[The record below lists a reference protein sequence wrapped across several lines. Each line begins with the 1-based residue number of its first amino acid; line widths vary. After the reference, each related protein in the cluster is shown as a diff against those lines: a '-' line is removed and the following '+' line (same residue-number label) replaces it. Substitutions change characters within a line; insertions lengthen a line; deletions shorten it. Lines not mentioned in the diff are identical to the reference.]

1 MSNKKIIEK
10 ELLPFETLDELDVEL
25 DKRLNHL
32 VILLETSKLDSEKA
46 ALVAGRLNSALKKY
60 TVESNLEAYKVL
72 DERDSRLS
80 RLDDLSMLLAQHPV
94 DSKKTKKHLLS
105 LKVRKAV
112 QFLISLLVI
121 TLGLAM
127 VILPAPKEFEMFTL
141 FHFTRDDGVTL
152 MDLISLLIIF
162 TGVYLLVDSL
172 IKQRSQLEYR

>member
-32 VILLETSKLDSEKA
+32 VILLENSRLDSAKA
-46 ALVAGRLNSALKKY
+46 SMVADRVNSALKKY
-60 TVESNLEAYKVL
+60 PYQKKLEAYQVL
-72 DERDSRLS
+72 DEEQSRLD
-80 RLDDLSMLLAQHPV
+80 RLDDLSMLLARHPV
-94 DSKKTKKHLLS
+94 DSAKTKKYLLS
-105 LKVRKAV
+105 VKIKKGL
-112 QFLISLLVI
+112 QFLISLVFI
-121 TLGLAM
+121 TLGLGM
-127 VILPAPKEFEMFTL
+127 VILPAPKEFEMFTI

-172 IKQRSQLEYR
+172 IKQRSQLEYK